1 MLFDLT
7 KTCISAIY
15 VAVSAVLY
23 LGLGI
28 IIYDEYAASNIYAI
42 HDIE

>member
-7 KTCISAIY
+7 KTCIRAIY

-23 LGLGI
+23 LGLWI
-28 IIYDEYAASNIYAI
+28 IIYDEYAASNMQHMA
-42 HDIE
+42 